1 MAEGIE
7 AMKAGAAGVEIDAIA
22 RLEDKVRKL
31 VEQARTEQARLTT
44 ENKALGDEVSTLRK
58 KLVDSESTVAEL
70 ATLRDER
77 EQVRT
82 RVADMLAQIEAL
94 GM

>member
-1 MAEGIE
+1 
-7 AMKAGAAGVEIDAIA
+7 MKAGAAAGVEIDAIA

-31 VEQARTEQARLTT
+31 VGVVEQARTEQARLIA
-44 ENKALGDEVSTLRK
+44 ENKALGDEVSGLRK
-58 KLVDSESTVAEL
+58 KLVDSEGTIAEL
-70 ATLRDER
+70 ASLRDER
-77 EQVRT
+77 EQVRS

>member
-1 MAEGIE
+1 MA
-7 AMKAGAAGVEIDAIA
+7 KTAAGGELDANA

-31 VEQARTEQARLTT
+31 VSVVEQARTETARLTS
-44 ENKALGDEVSTLRK
+44 ENKALNDEVSALRK
-58 KLVDSESTVAEL
+58 KLVDSESTGAEL
-70 ATLRDER
+70 AVLRDER

-82 RVADMLAQIEAL
+82 RVADMLAQIESL

>member
-1 MAEGIE
+1 MS
-7 AMKAGAAGVEIDAIA
+7 KAAAAGVEIDAIA

-31 VEQARTEQARLTT
+31 VAVVEQARTEQARLTA
-44 ENKALGDEVSTLRK
+44 ENKALGDELSALRK
-58 KLVDSESTVAEL
+58 KLVDSEGAASEVVA
-70 ATLRDER
+70 LRDER

>member
-1 MAEGIE
+1 
-7 AMKAGAAGVEIDAIA
+7 MKAGAAAGVEIDAIA

-31 VEQARTEQARLTT
+31 VSVVEQARTEQARLIA
-44 ENKALGDEVSTLRK
+44 ENKALGDDVSALRK
-58 KLVDSESTVAEL
+58 KLVDSEGTIAEL
-70 ATLRDER
+70 AALRDER
-77 EQVRT
+77 EQVRS

>member
-1 MAEGIE
+1 
-7 AMKAGAAGVEIDAIA
+7 MKAGAAAAGVEIDAIA

-31 VEQARTEQARLTT
+31 VAVVEQARTEQARLTA
-44 ENKALGDEVSTLRK
+44 ENKALGDEVSALRK
-58 KLVDSESTVAEL
+58 KLVDSEGTVAEIV
-70 ATLRDER
+70 ALRDER

>member
-1 MAEGIE
+1 
-7 AMKAGAAGVEIDAIA
+7 MKAGAAASVEIDAIA

-31 VEQARTEQARLTT
+31 VAVVEQARTEQARLTA
-44 ENKALGDEVSTLRK
+44 ENKALADDVSALRK
-58 KLVDSESTVAEL
+58 KLVDSEGTVAEL

-77 EQVRT
+77 EQVRS
-82 RVADMLAQIEAL
+82 RVVEMLAQIEAL

>member
-1 MAEGIE
+1 MAKT
-7 AMKAGAAGVEIDAIA
+7 ATGVELDAIA

-31 VEQARTEQARLTT
+31 VSVVEQARTETARLTS
-44 ENKALGDEVSTLRK
+44 ENKALNDDVSALRK
-58 KLVDSESTVAEL
+58 KLVDSESANAEL
-70 ATLRDER
+70 AALRDER

-82 RVADMLAQIEAL
+82 RVADMLAQIESL

>member
-1 MAEGIE
+1 MS
-7 AMKAGAAGVEIDAIA
+7 KAAAASVEIDAIA

-31 VEQARTEQARLTT
+31 IAVVEQARTEQARLTA
-44 ENKALGDEVSTLRK
+44 ENKALGDELSALRK
-58 KLVDSESTVAEL
+58 KLVDSEGAAAEVA
-70 ATLRDER
+70 ALRDER

>member
-1 MAEGIE
+1 MS
-7 AMKAGAAGVEIDAIA
+7 KAGAAVEIDAIA

-31 VEQARTEQARLTT
+31 VGVVEQARTEQQRLNA
-44 ENKALGDEVSTLRK
+44 ENKALSDELSALRK
-58 KLVDSESTVAEL
+58 KLVDTEGVAAEL
-70 ATLRDER
+70 TALRDER

-82 RVADMLAQIEAL
+82 RVADMLAQIDAL

>member
-1 MAEGIE
+1 
-7 AMKAGAAGVEIDAIA
+7 MKAGAAAGVELDAIA

-31 VEQARTEQARLTT
+31 VGVVEQARTEQARLTA
-44 ENKALGDEVSTLRK
+44 ENKALGDEVSALRK
-58 KLVDSESTVAEL
+58 KLVDSEGTVAEL
-70 ATLRDER
+70 AALRDER

>member
-1 MAEGIE
+1 MA
-7 AMKAGAAGVEIDAIA
+7 KTAAGVELDAIA

-31 VEQARTEQARLTT
+31 VAVVEQARTETARLTS
-44 ENKALGDEVSTLRK
+44 ENKALNDEVSALRK
-58 KLVDSESTVAEL
+58 KLVESEGVNAEL
-70 ATLRDER
+70 AALRDER

-82 RVADMLAQIEAL
+82 RVADMLAQIESL

>member
-1 MAEGIE
+1 
-7 AMKAGAAGVEIDAIA
+7 MKAGAAAGAEIDAIA

-31 VEQARTEQARLTT
+31 VGVVEQARTEQARLTAD
-44 ENKALGDEVSTLRK
+44 NKALSDEVSALRK

-70 ATLRDER
+70 AALRDER

>member
-1 MAEGIE
+1 
-7 AMKAGAAGVEIDAIA
+7 MKAGAAAGVELDAIA

-31 VEQARTEQARLTT
+31 VSVIEQARTEQARLTS
-44 ENKALGDEVSTLRK
+44 ENKALSDEVSALRK
-58 KLVDSESTVAEL
+58 KLVDSEGTVAEL
-70 ATLRDER
+70 AALRDER

>member
-1 MAEGIE
+1 MAKT
-7 AMKAGAAGVEIDAIA
+7 ATGVELDAIA

-31 VEQARTEQARLTT
+31 GSVVEQARTETARLTS
-44 ENKALGDEVSTLRK
+44 ENKALNDEVSALRK
-58 KLVDSESTVAEL
+58 KLVDSESANAEL
-70 ATLRDER
+70 TVLRDER

-82 RVADMLAQIEAL
+82 RVADMLAQIESL

>member
-1 MAEGIE
+1 
-7 AMKAGAAGVEIDAIA
+7 MKAGAAVEIDAIA

-31 VEQARTEQARLTT
+31 VGVVEQARTEQARLIA
-44 ENKALGDEVSTLRK
+44 ENKALGDEVNGLRK
-58 KLVDSESTVAEL
+58 KLVDSEGTITEL
-70 ATLRDER
+70 AALRDER
-77 EQVRT
+77 EQVRS

>member
-1 MAEGIE
+1 MAKT
-7 AMKAGAAGVEIDAIA
+7 ATGVELDAIA

-31 VEQARTEQARLTT
+31 VSVVEQARTETARLTS
-44 ENKALGDEVSTLRK
+44 ENKALNDEVSALRK
-58 KLVDSESTVAEL
+58 KLVDSESANAEL
-70 ATLRDER
+70 TVLRDER

-82 RVADMLAQIEAL
+82 RVADMLAQIESL

>member
-1 MAEGIE
+1 
-7 AMKAGAAGVEIDAIA
+7 MKAGAAAGVELDAIA

-31 VEQARTEQARLTT
+31 VAAVEQARTEQTRLIA
-44 ENKALGDEVSTLRK
+44 ENKALGDEVSSLRK
-58 KLVDSESTVAEL
+58 KLIDSESTGVEL
-70 ATLRDER
+70 AALRDER

-82 RVADMLAQIEAL
+82 RVADMLSQIEAL